1 MESDKKGKKGKL
13 VSGADAD
20 AEKNLDRFFVRKNIF
35 LSESF
40 FHASKIS
47 LEPNLIRHR

>member
-20 AEKNLDRFFVRKNIF
+20 AEKK
-35 LSESF
+35 SGSF
-40 FHASKIS
+40 FCEKKYFS
-47 LEPNLIRHR
+47 L